1 MPEKK
6 SLLDQIDAESQ
17 LKDGDSPFKRKEKT
31 KPLRVRE
38 SFYNDIRKIA
48 LEENTKMVE
57 ILDDIIKRG
66 LRSYKKSHPDTDYK

>member
-38 SFYNDIRKIA
+38 
-48 LEENTKMVE
+48 
-57 ILDDIIKRG
+57 
-66 LRSYKKSHPDTDYK
+66 

>member
-6 SLLDQIDAESQ
+6 ILLDKIDAEIQ
-17 LKDGDSPFKRKEKT
+17 LKDGYSHFKLKEKT
-31 KPLRVRE
+31 KTLRVIE

-48 LEENTKMVE
+48 FEENTKMVE